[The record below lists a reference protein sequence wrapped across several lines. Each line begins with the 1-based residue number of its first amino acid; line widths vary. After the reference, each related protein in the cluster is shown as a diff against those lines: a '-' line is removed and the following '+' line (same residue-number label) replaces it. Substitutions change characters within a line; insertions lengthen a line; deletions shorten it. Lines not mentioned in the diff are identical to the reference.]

1 MAHPEL
7 EHAGMTV
14 AQFAALLA
22 QLPFEAVRR
31 EALER
36 GAELMAATVRQALS
50 EAPAGGEHG
59 VPWLRSGALRDS
71 IGHEADDSE
80 AVVGSS
86 APVAVFQEIGTE
98 RDRPRPFLS
107 PVAERDGEA
116 VARSIGAA
124 VAEMFR

>member
-1 MAHPEL
+1 
-7 EHAGMTV
+7 MTV
-14 AQFAALLA
+14 AQFTAWLA

-36 GAELMAATVRQALS
+36 SAAQMAEMVRQALS
-50 EAPAGGEHG
+50 EAPADGEHG
-59 VPWLRSGALRDS
+59 VPWLRSGTLRDS
-71 IGHEADDSE
+71 IGHEADDGE

-86 APVAVFQEIGTE
+86 DPVAVFQEIGTE

-124 VAEMFR
+124 IAEMFK

>member
-1 MAHPEL
+1 
-7 EHAGMTV
+7 MTA
-14 AQFAALLA
+14 AQLAAWLG

-36 GAELMAATVRQALS
+36 SAALMAEEVRQALS
-50 EAPAGGEHG
+50 EAPADGEHG
-59 VPWLRSGALRDS
+59 VPWLRSGVLRDS
-71 IGHEADDSE
+71 IGHEADDSG

-86 APVAVFQEIGTE
+86 DPVAVFQEVGTG

-124 VAEMFR
+124 IAEMFR